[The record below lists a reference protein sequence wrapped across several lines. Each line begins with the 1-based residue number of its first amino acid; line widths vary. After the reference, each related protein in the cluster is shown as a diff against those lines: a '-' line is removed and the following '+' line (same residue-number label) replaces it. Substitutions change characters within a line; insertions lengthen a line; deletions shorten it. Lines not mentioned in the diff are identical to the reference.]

1 MSNYFL
7 FQMKDMK
14 VNLGEKRRVKIN
26 GERVK
31 VPYESTSVTVTNTD
45 GWVLVETKLGIKLSW
60 DGDSFLELSVPPKY
74 KVE

>member
-1 MSNYFL
+1 
-7 FQMKDMK
+7 MK

-31 VPYESTSVTVTNTD
+31 VPYESPGVTVTNMD
-45 GWVLVETKLGIKLSW
+45 GWVLVETRLGIKLLW

-74 KVE
+74 KVI